1 MDIVIEN
8 TNQKTKLKYNICCPL
23 EPKWVNSDVGVC
35 FYCLLLWWFLFSF
48 LFCGLTSVFATRK
61 KLLTSIGYR
70 WSVYHISQNSAIVAW
85 QHHCPGPEVAKVTGV
100 PCLRW
105 AYLQPLLTVLLAL
118 LLCLLNSRLEC
129 DSEEGNLSWL
139 GTKTRKTSPVHI
151 SLMFR
156 LDPRRCR
163 ARKEVG
169 PWIGKAK

>member
-1 MDIVIEN
+1 MLVFVFIV
-8 TNQKTKLKYNICCPL
+8 CCY
-23 EPKWVNSDVGVC
+23 DD
-35 FYCLLLWWFLFSF
+35 FFF
-48 LFCGLTSVFATRK
+48 LFCSVVLLVCLLPGK

-70 WSVYHISQNSAIVAW
+70 WSVHHISQNSAIVAR

-100 PCLRW
+100 PCLSW
-105 AYLQPLLTVLLAL
+105 AYLPPLLTVLLAL

-129 DSEEGNLSWL
+129 DSEEGNLSWH

-151 SLMFR
+151 SPMFR